1 MATQM
6 VMPKLSDTMT
16 EGTVVAWLKSEGET
30 IEAGEVLA
38 EVQSD
43 KATIELEA
51 YTSGVVRKIVVAAD
65 QTVPVGQLIAIIAEE
80 DEDISGI
87 TEGATVLPAAAEV
100 AKPPEAAAPPKEES
114 PPEPEAAVSEEV
126 GKPATDEKPPEAAPQ
141 APHVSRDVARRV
153 LSGEVSPV
161 RVKFGGRGFETG
173 LSRESAEQAIASAAG
188 EKKNR

>member
-16 EGTVVAWLKSEGET
+16 EGTVVAWLKSEGER

-65 QTVPVGQLIAIIAEE
+65 QTVPVGELIAIIAEE
-80 DEDISGI
+80 DEDISAVA
-87 TEGATVLPAAAEV
+87 EGPGQPAPAAV
-100 AKPPEAAAPPKEES
+100 C
-114 PPEPEAAVSEEV
+114 EEV
-126 GKPATDEKPPEAAPQ
+126 GKPAADEKPPKA
-141 APHVSRDVARRV
+141 APHVPHMSRGAARREPC
-153 LSGEVSPV
+153 GQAGPV
-161 RVKFGGRGFETG
+161 RVKFGGRGFQTG
-173 LSRESAEQAIASAAG
+173 LSRKSAEQAIAAVAG